1 MNLGNNLGELGDN
14 LCELGDNLGDF
25 ENNFGNFGNSLG
37 DFGNEIAV
45 GIHNWDRNTKAILG
59 ILEQFQESR
68 LLFQTSC
75 LDDLQLTTDRLNL

>member
-14 LCELGDNLGDF
+14 LCELGDNLGELGDNLGDF

-59 ILEQFQESR
+59 ILEQLQESR
-68 LLFQTSC
+68 LLFLTSQRNV
-75 LDDLQLTTDRLNL
+75 DN

>member
-37 DFGNEIAV
+37 DFGNKIAG
-45 GIHNWDRNTKAILG
+45 GIHNWDRNTKGILG

-68 LLFQTSC
+68 LLFLTS
-75 LDDLQLTTDRLNL
+75 

>member
-14 LCELGDNLGDF
+14 LGDFENNLGDF

-68 LLFQTSC
+68 FLFLTS
-75 LDDLQLTTDRLNL
+75 

>member
-1 MNLGNNLGELGDN
+1 MKYANHNFAGCKMDNQRCFVNLGNNLG
-14 LCELGDNLGDF
+14 ELGDNLGDF

-59 ILEQFQESR
+59 ILEQLQESR
-68 LLFQTSC
+68 LLFLTS
-75 LDDLQLTTDRLNL
+75 